1 MTSEEKKELFSILSI
16 EKNEDGALVIDFDLS
31 DEFVEMFKKEHNLK
45 RWSQK
50 RFDEWVSD
58 NIDAILEAT
67 GINNQVRQQLDEPE
81 E

>member
-1 MTSEEKKELFSILSI
+1 MSNEEKKELFSILSI
-16 EKNEDGALVIDFDLS
+16 EKNEEGALVIDFDLS

-58 NIDAILEAT
+58 NIDVILEAS
-67 GINNQVRQQLDEPE
+67 GINNQARQHLDESE

>member
-1 MTSEEKKELFSILSI
+1 MSTEEKKELFSILSI
-16 EKNEDGALVIDFDLS
+16 EKNEEGALVIDFDLS

-50 RFDEWVSD
+50 RFDEWVSE
-58 NIDAILEAT
+58 NIDVILEAS
-67 GINNQVRQQLDEPE
+67 GINNQARQHLDDSE

>member
-1 MTSEEKKELFSILSI
+1 MSNEEKKELFSILSI
-16 EKNEDGALVIDFDLS
+16 EKNEEGALVIDFDLS

-50 RFDEWVSD
+50 RFDEWVSE
-58 NIDAILEAT
+58 NIDVILEAS
-67 GINNQVRQQLDEPE
+67 GINNQARQHLDESE

>member
-1 MTSEEKKELFSILSI
+1 MSNEEKKELFSILSI
-16 EKNEDGALVIDFDLS
+16 EKNEEGALVIDFDLS

-50 RFDEWVSD
+50 RFDEWVSE
-58 NIDAILEAT
+58 NIDVILEAS
-67 GINNQVRQQLDEPE
+67 GINNQARQHLDVSE